1 MEHFSSNT
9 DINKRGLRALQLT
22 GGGRR
27 EEEEEEE
34 EEDRGAS
41 QS

>member
-1 MEHFSSNT
+1 M
-9 DINKRGLRALQLT
+9 RG

-34 EEDRGAS
+34 EERSMSLSPVPATCRYLWHRW
-41 QS
+41 